1 MMNKEVIGGIVG
13 TSVSAVGT
21 GLQTNELLQ
30 TISLVLTILGTLIT
44 IIMAIYNWWRNAKKD
59 GKISEDEIEDGLNL
73 LNNGIDKLKDDVKKG
88 EKDNNDKDGASN

>member
-1 MMNKEVIGGIVG
+1 MNKEVIGGIVG

-59 GKISEDEIEDGLNL
+59 GKITEDEIEDGLNL

-88 EKDNNDKDGASN
+88 EKDNNDKDGANN